1 MEPFHAPGHSL
12 VKTTGQRSIWQRGGL
27 ILLAFGIMFLSLKA
41 CPADIQVRS
50 SDAVV
55 AGLTIDAT
63 DLF

>member
-1 MEPFHAPGHSL
+1 M
-12 VKTTGQRSIWQRGGL
+12 KTTGQRSIWQRGGL